1 MREIINLYKDIVIQ
15 IATHF
20 SIGTG
25 FYLKDYDLIVT
36 NCHVIEGNS
45 EAVIEGRAFERQLA
59 KVVYIDKKY
68 DLAFLRPQNGLPIP
82 HVDLGKELSLSEGDA
97 VIAIG
102 HPFGLKYTATQGILS
117 NLRHHYNDLIYFQH
131 DAAINPGN
139 SGGPLVDEHGVV
151 IGINT
156 FIIKEGQNIGF
167 SLPVT
172 YLSETLQEFAMS
184 PQLPAT
190 RCTSCL
196 NIVFEKSNSDLLCP
210 NCGSKVEFPDKVN
223 VYQPIGIR
231 KTVEH
236 ILEKLGFNQIL
247 SRTGPSSWEIKKGT
261 AKISIIYSE
270 TEGQIIAT
278 AILCHLPKS
287 NIKSIYEYLLREN
300 DRIEGMNFEVSGQE
314 IQLNLLIIDRYL
326 NAETAFELFKNFIDK
341 ADYYDNILTEKYQ
354 ALWIAGD
361 RME

>member
-25 FYLKDYDLIVT
+25 FYLKDYELIVT

-45 EAVIEGRAFERQLA
+45 EAVIEGRAFNRQLA

-68 DLAFLRPQNGLPIP
+68 DLAFLKPESVLPIP
-82 HVDLGKELSLSEGDA
+82 AIELGTNLSLSEGDA

-117 NLRHHYNDLIYFQH
+117 NLKHHYNDLIYFQH

-139 SGGPLVDEHGVV
+139 SGGPLVDERGVV

-172 YLSETLQEFAMS
+172 YLNETLKEFAQNPS
-184 PQLPAT
+184 LPAT
-190 RCTSCL
+190 RCSSCL
-196 NIVFEKSNSDLLCP
+196 NIVFEKDSTEIYCP

-223 VYQPIGIR
+223 VYQPSGIR
-231 KTVEH
+231 RTIEH
-236 ILEKLGFNQIL
+236 IIAQLGYNQIL
-247 SRTGPSSWEIKKGT
+247 SRTGPSSWEIKRGT
-261 AKISIIYSE
+261 AKINIEYIE
-270 TEGQIIAT
+270 AEGQIRAT
-278 AILCHLPKS
+278 AVLCHLPKE
-287 NIKSIYEYLLREN
+287 NIKSIYEFLLREN
-300 DRIEGMNFEVSGQE
+300 HEIGGMNFEVNGQE

-326 NAETAFELFKNFIDK
+326 NADTAFELFKSFSEK
-341 ADYYDNILTEKYQ
+341 ADYYDNILTEKYK
-354 ALWIAGD
+354 ALWISEGN
-361 RME
+361 ME

>member
-25 FYLKDYDLIVT
+25 FYLKDHDLIVT

-59 KVVYIDKKY
+59 RVVYIDKKY
-68 DLAFLRPQNGLPIP
+68 DLAFLRPQSPLPIP
-82 HVDLGKELSLSEGDA
+82 NIELGKNLLLSEGDM

-117 NLRHHYNDLIYFQH
+117 NMKHHYNDLVYFQH

-139 SGGPLVDEHGVV
+139 SGGPLVDEKGVV

-172 YLSETLQEFAMS
+172 YLNETLKEFAVN
-184 PQLPAT
+184 PTLPAT
-190 RCTSCL
+190 RCSSCL
-196 NIVFEKSNSDLLCP
+196 NVVFETSTADALCP
-210 NCGSKVEFPDKVN
+210 SCGSRVEFPDKVN

-231 KTVEH
+231 RTIET
-236 ILEKLGFNQIL
+236 ILSQLGYNQIL
-247 SRTGPSSWEIKKGT
+247 SRTGPSSWEIIRGT
-261 AKISIIYSE
+261 AKINIDYNES
-270 TEGQIIAT
+270 EGQISAT
-278 AILCHLPKS
+278 AVLCHLPKA
-287 NIKSIYEYLLREN
+287 NIIAIYEFLLREN
-300 DRIEGMNFEVSGQE
+300 HSIEGMNFEVNGQE
-314 IQLNLLIIDRYL
+314 IQLSMMIIDRYL
-326 NAETAFELFKNFIDK
+326 NPETAFELFRNFIEK
-341 ADYYDNILTEKYQ
+341 ADYYDNILTDKYQ
-354 ALWIAGD
+354 ALWIARD
-361 RME
+361 NME